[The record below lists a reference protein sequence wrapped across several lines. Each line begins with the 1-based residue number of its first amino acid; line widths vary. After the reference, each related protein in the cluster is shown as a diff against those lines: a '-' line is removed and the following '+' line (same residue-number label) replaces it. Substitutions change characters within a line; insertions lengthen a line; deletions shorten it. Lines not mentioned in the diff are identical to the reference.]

1 VLLPDATLALLRRP
15 YDTLPALRRAQGGS
29 AEVRLLGERAL
40 VVGGADGAR
49 LFYDGSLMRRAGAV
63 PRPLQRTLFGDGP
76 VHALDDEMHRQRK
89 EMFVRAVADPVAVTE
104 LAEAADQAW
113 GRAVARWV
121 GAPQVVLFDEAVAVL
136 TDAVCRWAGVPLT
149 SGEAPRRAHDL
160 AAVVDGFG
168 RLGAAHVRARRARRR
183 LERWAGDVVRAT
195 RDDRL
200 HPPAGSVLAA
210 VTTHRDADGT
220 LLDEGTAA
228 VELLNVLRPT
238 VAVAWFVVAG
248 AVALHDHPA
257 WRSPAAQGDPA
268 VLEALAHEVRRT
280 HPFVP
285 ALAAR
290 ARSRFAWQD
299 PSGQSRTVHAGQ
311 LVVLD
316 VEGTDH
322 DAERFPE
329 PGSFDPGRWLDDAG
343 RFVGPDPFSYLP
355 QGGGDVSRGHR
366 CPGERATVALL
377 AGALRVLA
385 TLSYELSEQD
395 LRVDRS
401 RLPTRPASGVVLTDV
416 GVDLR
421 EVPSRARQPLFP

>member
-1 VLLPDATLALLRRP
+1 MLLPDATLALLRRP
-15 YDTLPALRRAQGGS
+15 YDTLPALRHAQGGV

-49 LFYDGSLMRRAGAV
+49 LFYDDSRLRRAGAV

-76 VHALDDEMHRQRK
+76 VHVLDDEMHRQRK
-89 EMFVRAVADPVAVTE
+89 QMFVRTVADPAAVTA
-104 LAEAADQAW
+104 LAEAADEGW
-113 GRAVARWV
+113 RRAAVRWV
-121 GAPQVVLFDEAVAVL
+121 GAPRVVLFDEAVAVL

-149 SGEAPRRAHDL
+149 PGEAPRRAHDL

-168 RLGAAHVRARRARRR
+168 SVGAAHVRARRARRR
-183 LERWAGDVVRAT
+183 LERWAGDVVRAA
-195 RDDRL
+195 RDGRL
-200 HPPAGSVLAA
+200 HPADGSVLAA
-210 VTTHRDADGT
+210 VAAHRDADGA

-248 AVALHDHPA
+248 AAALHDHPE
-257 WRSPAAQGDPA
+257 WRSPAAHGDPA

-290 ARSRFAWQD
+290 ARTRFTWQ
-299 PSGQSRTVHAGQ
+299 GRTVHAGQ
-311 LVVLD
+311 LLVLD

-322 DAERFPE
+322 DPGRFPA
-329 PGSFDPGRWLDDAG
+329 PDSFDPRRWLDEAG
-343 RFVGPDPFSYLP
+343 RFVGPDPFSYVP
-355 QGGGDVSRGHR
+355 QGGGDVAIGHR
-366 CPGERATVALL
+366 CPGERATVALV
-377 AGALRVLA
+377 AGALRLLA
-385 TLSYELSEQD
+385 MLSYELSEQD

-421 EVPSRARQPLFP
+421 ESAPHQRAVRP